1 MEKIMGLLRVRVMK
15 GINLAVRDV
24 KSSNPYVVLTMGEQG
39 SICIS
44 MSQASCNCKEKL
56 YNPHLFRLKTR
67 VIDNNLNPVWN
78 EELTFSIAP
87 PILPVK
93 LNVYDKDTF
102 TKDDKMGEAV
112 FEIQTLIECARLNLE
127 GVPSGAVIRTVA
139 PSEHNCLAEE
149 SLICRTDG
157 KVIQDLRLRLRNVEC
172 GEVELQL
179 EWIIV
184 PGSMGIQM
192 P

>member
-1 MEKIMGLLRVRVMK
+1 MGLLRVRVMK

-24 KSSNPYVVLTMGEQG
+24 KSSNPYVVLTMGEQ
-39 SICIS
+39 
-44 MSQASCNCKEKL
+44 
-56 YNPHLFRLKTR
+56 RLKTR

-184 PGSMGIQM
+184 PGSMEIQM